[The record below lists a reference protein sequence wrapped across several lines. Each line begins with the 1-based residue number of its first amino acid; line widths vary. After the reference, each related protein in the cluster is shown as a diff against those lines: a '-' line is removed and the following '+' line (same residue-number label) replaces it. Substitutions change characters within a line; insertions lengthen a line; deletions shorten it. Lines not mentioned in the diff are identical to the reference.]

1 MTTSAP
7 KKKNLEVEYLRGV
20 AVSLAILTHL
30 PILLPFLNQALTQF
44 YFTVAM
50 PASGVDL
57 FFCISGFVVSKAF
70 LEFFDQHIARGRFT
84 LAFQVFWLRRAFRL
98 LPTAWLWVLAGL
110 ACSVLFNSTGVF
122 ATPMQNLRSAAVV
135 VTACG
140 NFANQFGML
149 LHPNDVYWSL
159 ALEEQFYFL
168 FPLFLLVVP
177 ALWRWRVLL
186 ALVAVQFLVNRN
198 ITLATT
204 PAVAMAA
211 GFRLDGIMWGVLI
224 FLFSRTPQYL
234 QLEPTFLRSSR
245 VALAAVNG
253 LLIYLLIALPAQ
265 FALLPITMG
274 LVALLAAALVFMASF
289 DRGYATPLPFLNR
302 FFVLVGARSYAV
314 YIIHVFAY
322 RLTFEVWS
330 RYAATRGV
338 PLGVGDT
345 LPMVAT
351 AALLLLVL
359 VECNYRFVELPL
371 RDKGMR
377 MAQARMQEFAR

>member
-1 MTTSAP
+1 
-7 KKKNLEVEYLRGV
+7 
-20 AVSLAILTHL
+20 
-30 PILLPFLNQALTQF
+30 
-44 YFTVAM
+44 
-50 PASGVDL
+50 
-57 FFCISGFVVSKAF
+57 
-70 LEFFDQHIARGRFT
+70 
-84 LAFQVFWLRRAFRL
+84 
-98 LPTAWLWVLAGL
+98 
-110 ACSVLFNSTGVF
+110 
-122 ATPMQNLRSAAVV
+122 
-135 VTACG
+135 
-140 NFANQFGML
+140 
-149 LHPNDVYWSL
+149 VYWSL